1 MVIQRRAKILM
12 LAGLFVALLAPLSP
26 AVLASP
32 RVAYAAP
39 TGCNVTG
46 ESYGT
51 QSTGNTIAAS
61 GKTADVILPPGGT
74 QNLNSSSS
82 LAVSTQAI
90 TDSSYDISTPTQASA
105 VSTSTVD
112 GASVANGAITGN
124 FQSVSNSTSNGATAA
139 TSSAGTYQNYSINN
153 GPMQTTPAPN
163 TQVVVP
169 GIGNAIINEQI
180 QTNGTTS
187 ISLTV
192 IGLDLTVITA
202 TTFGGAVLPAG
213 TRVIVAYATS
223 AVDCS
228 GLATANQTQTAIA
241 GQTQTAGA
249 GQTQTAAAGQTQT
262 TGQTQTASAGQ
273 TQSASQTQTAAAG
286 QTQTAS
292 AGQSQTAA
300 AGQTQTAAAG
310 QTQTAAAG
318 QTQTAAAN
326 ATNTAAAGAAG
337 TAAAGA
343 TNAAATNAT
352 NTAAAGA
359 TGTAAAAAT
368 NVANIGPAG
377 ATGTAAAAATNAAN
391 TAAAGTTG
399 TAAAGATNAA
409 ATNATNTAA
418 AGATGTAAA
427 GATGT
432 AAAAATNVANT
443 AAAGA
448 TATAAAGATN
458 AANTAAAATKTA
470 AAGVST
476 NTPVAGGSSNPP
488 AAATA
493 TSAPSSGGAGS
504 PSNTPTSGGTGNATA
519 PAATATAVTGNPTVA
534 ISPSDVNPGDS
545 VIVSGG
551 GFAPNEPVT
560 VALGGNGAAGPTVT
574 ATANGDGTLPPTAI
588 TIPTGLAPGSYTITA
603 TGGASGRN
611 ASGSVTVRA
620 AGTSRTVG
628 ASIALSAAMASPGGL
643 VTVRGTG
650 FGHRERVT
658 LSLNGAALSPVVTRA
673 DGSFTAR
680 LRAPNGLLNGVNSL
694 GASGATSGRSAVTTL
709 MGRLAT
715 ATTFYFV
722 GASTM
727 PGEQARLPLLNPN
740 VRPARVEL
748 TFYYN
753 NGAPRQVHL
762 NVAAHSRT
770 TAILNT
776 LAGANR
782 VFGLRLAAN
791 RPVVAQL
798 SVERHGQDN
807 YGLLGVSA
815 PHTGWY
821 LAEGYTGL
829 TFHETL
835 AVLNPGGTPALVRL
849 RLLPFG
855 GRRARMVSVLVAPRR
870 VRLVDVNRLM
880 PGLSLSVIATSR
892 TAIVLARRLTFSTR
906 AYGITA
912 QTGINIPAT
921 SWLFAEGTTTTR
933 FETFLTILNPNR
945 MGTRVT
951 ARFYGRTGALL
962 GHRTIYVPGLRR
974 ANIKLNDVLHA
985 SGVASLVTSAQPI
998 VVERPEYFGSPN
1010 GRRIAGSDVFGR
1022 NGAGLRWTF
1031 PGGLDAGRSEFLLLY
1046 NPSARTVAI
1055 DATSYGSNGRMTTR
1069 RFNVP
1074 PTTRVTVDVARMFRG
1089 LTVQHGFVLRAA
1101 NGLGFVAEQT
1111 LFAPNFSTL
1120 DSTQGAAS

>member
-1 MVIQRRAKILM
+1 VP
-12 LAGLFVALLAPLSP
+12 GFG
-26 AVLASP
+26 
-32 RVAYAAP
+32 YAIVNEQ
-39 TGCNVTG
+39 T
-46 ESYGT
+46 
-51 QSTGNTIAAS
+51 STGN
-61 GKTADVILPPGGT
+61 
-74 QNLNSSSS
+74 
-82 LAVSTQAI
+82 
-90 TDSSYDISTPTQASA
+90 
-105 VSTSTVD
+105 
-112 GASVANGAITGN
+112 
-124 FQSVSNSTSNGATAA
+124 GAT
-139 TSSAGTYQNYSINN
+139 GT
-153 GPMQTTPAPN
+153 G
-163 TQVVVP
+163 
-169 GIGNAIINEQI
+169 
-180 QTNGTTS
+180 
-187 ISLTV
+187 LTV
-192 IGLDLTVITA
+192 NGLDFFVTA
-202 TTFGGAVLPAG
+202 TTATVPAG
-213 TRVIVAYATS
+213 TEFIVASATS

-228 GLATANQTQTAIA
+228 GLAAVNQTQTAVA
-241 GQTQTAGA
+241 GQTQTAAA

-262 TGQTQTASAGQ
+262 TSAGQ

-292 AGQSQTAA
+292 AGQ
-300 AGQTQTAAAG
+300 TQTAAAG
-310 QTQTAAAG
+310 QTQTVSAGQPQSANQTQTVSAG

-326 ATNTAAAGAAG
+326 GSATALAQTTAA
-337 TAAAGA
+337 
-343 TNAAATNAT
+343 NAT
-352 NTAAAGA
+352 N
-359 TGTAAAAAT
+359 
-368 NVANIGPAG
+368 
-377 ATGTAAAAATNAAN
+377 
-391 TAAAGTTG
+391 
-399 TAAAGATNAA
+399 
-409 ATNATNTAA
+409 
-418 AGATGTAAA
+418 
-427 GATGT
+427 
-432 AAAAATNVANT
+432 
-443 AAAGA
+443 
-448 TATAAAGATN
+448 TAAAGATN

-470 AAGVST
+470 AAGAAGAAT
-476 NTPVAGGSSNPP
+476 NTPVSGGSGNPP

-493 TSAPSSGGAGS
+493 TTAPSSGGAGS
-504 PSNTPTSGGTGNATA
+504 SSNTPISGGTGNT
-519 PAATATAVTGNPTVA
+519 PTTATAVTGNPTVA
-534 ISPSDVNPGDS
+534 ISPSDVNPGGS
-545 VIVSGG
+545 VTVSGG

-560 VALGGNGAAGPTVT
+560 VALSGNGAAGRTVT

-588 TIPTGLAPGSYTITA
+588 TIPTGLAPGSYTISA

-611 ASGSVTVRA
+611 ASGLVTVQA
-620 AGTSRTVG
+620 TGTSRTVG

-658 LSLNGAALSPVVTRA
+658 LSLNGAALSAVITRA
-673 DGSFTAR
+673 DGTFTATF
-680 LRAPNGLLNGVNSL
+680 RAPNGLLKGANSL

-740 VRPARVEL
+740 ARPARVDL

-753 NGAPRQVHL
+753 NGAPRQVHFD
-762 NVAAHSRT
+762 VAAHSRA

-782 VFGLRLAAN
+782 VFGLRLTATQLVA
-791 RPVVAQL
+791 AQL
-798 SVERHGQDN
+798 SVERHGRDN

-835 AVLNPGGTPALVRL
+835 AVLNPGGTPALVNL

-855 GRRARMVSVLVAPRR
+855 GRRARTVSVLVAPRR
-870 VRLVDVNRLM
+870 VRLIDVNRLM

-892 TAIVLARRLTFSTR
+892 TAIVVARRLTFSTGT
-906 AYGITA
+906 YGITA

-921 SWLFAEGTTTTR
+921 SWLFAEGATTTR

-945 MGTRVT
+945 VGTRVT

-962 GHRTIYVPGLRR
+962 GRRTIYVPGLHR

-1046 NPSARTVAI
+1046 NPSARMVTV
-1055 DATSYGSNGRMTTR
+1055 DATGYGSNGRMVTR
-1069 RFNVP
+1069 LFDVP
-1074 PTTRVTVDVARMFRG
+1074 PTTRVTVDVARMFKG

>member
-1 MVIQRRAKILM
+1 M
-12 LAGLFVALLAPLSP
+12 
-26 AVLASP
+26 
-32 RVAYAAP
+32 
-39 TGCNVTG
+39 T
-46 ESYGT
+46 
-51 QSTGNTIAAS
+51 
-61 GKTADVILPPGGT
+61 
-74 QNLNSSSS
+74 
-82 LAVSTQAI
+82 
-90 TDSSYDISTPTQASA
+90 
-105 VSTSTVD
+105 
-112 GASVANGAITGN
+112 
-124 FQSVSNSTSNGATAA
+124 
-139 TSSAGTYQNYSINN
+139 
-153 GPMQTTPAPN
+153 
-163 TQVVVP
+163 
-169 GIGNAIINEQI
+169 
-180 QTNGTTS
+180 
-187 ISLTV
+187 
-192 IGLDLTVITA
+192 
-202 TTFGGAVLPAG
+202 
-213 TRVIVAYATS
+213 
-223 AVDCS
+223 
-228 GLATANQTQTAIA
+228 
-241 GQTQTAGA
+241 
-249 GQTQTAAAGQTQT
+249 
-262 TGQTQTASAGQ
+262 
-273 TQSASQTQTAAAG
+273 
-286 QTQTAS
+286 
-292 AGQSQTAA
+292 
-300 AGQTQTAAAG
+300 
-310 QTQTAAAG
+310 
-318 QTQTAAAN
+318 
-326 ATNTAAAGAAG
+326 
-337 TAAAGA
+337 
-343 TNAAATNAT
+343 
-352 NTAAAGA
+352 
-359 TGTAAAAAT
+359 
-368 NVANIGPAG
+368 
-377 ATGTAAAAATNAAN
+377 
-391 TAAAGTTG
+391 
-399 TAAAGATNAA
+399 
-409 ATNATNTAA
+409 
-418 AGATGTAAA
+418 
-427 GATGT
+427 
-432 AAAAATNVANT
+432 
-443 AAAGA
+443 
-448 TATAAAGATN
+448 
-458 AANTAAAATKTA
+458 
-470 AAGVST
+470 
-476 NTPVAGGSSNPP
+476 
-488 AAATA
+488 
-493 TSAPSSGGAGS
+493 
-504 PSNTPTSGGTGNATA
+504 
-519 PAATATAVTGNPTVA
+519 
-534 ISPSDVNPGDS
+534 ISPSDVNPGGS

-611 ASGSVTVRA
+611 ASGSVTVQA
-620 AGTSRTVG
+620 AGTDRTAGTGIV
-628 ASIALSAAMASPGGL
+628 LSPATANPGGL

-658 LSLNGAALSPVVTRA
+658 LSLNGATLSAVVTRA
-673 DGSFTAR
+673 DGSFTAK
-680 LRAPNGLLNGVNSL
+680 LRAPSGLLSGANSL
-694 GASGATSGRSAVTTL
+694 GANGATSGRSAVATL

-740 VRPARVEL
+740 ARPARVEL

-791 RPVVAQL
+791 RPVAAQL

-835 AVLNPGGTPALVRL
+835 AMLNPGGTPALVRL